1 MQSNLIYRDKVG
13 LRLIVDEVIICD
25 DVIKEVFLGKLMED
39 NGNRFVVYF
48 MVVDFYKQV
57 RRLIIEIMCI
67 DGVLSVMYNVYV
79 YCFVSF
85 DGIIYEGFDDDGEYG
100 VG

>member
-1 MQSNLIYRDKVG
+1 MG
-13 LRLIVDEVIICD
+13 LRLIVDEVIIND
-25 DVIKEVFLGKLMED
+25 DVIKELYLGKFMED

-48 MVVDFYKQV
+48 MVVDFYKYV

-67 DGVLSVMYNVYV
+67 DGVLSNVYNVYV

-85 DGIIYEGFDDDGEYG
+85 DGII
-100 VG
+100 